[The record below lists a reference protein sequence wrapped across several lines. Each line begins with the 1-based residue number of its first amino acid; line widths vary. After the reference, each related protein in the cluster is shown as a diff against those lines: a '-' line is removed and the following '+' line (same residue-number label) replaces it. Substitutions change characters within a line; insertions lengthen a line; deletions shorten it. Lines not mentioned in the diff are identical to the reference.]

1 MEYSS
6 QNIRNILVLGHQ
18 GSGKTTLVESLHSIT
33 TETEKGT
40 VEKKNTISDFT
51 KEEQNRMSSC
61 QLSIVPIFY
70 KDYKLNL
77 IDIPGNDDFIYEAL
91 GVMDI
96 AKGAVLCID
105 ATKKVEI
112 ETIKHYRLLRKH
124 GIPTIIYINKMD
136 KDNIVYEDILE
147 DISKKL
153 DKNGPISFVYPMGH
167 QNEFDG
173 FINVVTMKARKY
185 NGHDC
190 EDCEI
195 YTDKKPKVIELH
207 TKIEEQ
213 VALTDDK
220 YLDKYFGGQ
229 TLTMEEIH
237 KGLHFGVLSGQL
249 TPIICGCAT
258 KNIGLHTMLQ
268 MFIDYLPS
276 SNDLK
281 PYSGFDEKGNVIQ
294 RYTTLDDPFSAYVFK
309 TYFDPFKGVVNV
321 VKVLSGQIKS
331 GDEVLIPRIN
341 ETVKIGNLVTVSGNT
356 YTTID
361 KALAGDIVG
370 ITKCEELKT
379 SDTLCDKNN
388 YFKLEP
394 TKYPTAVYFKA
405 VNFKDSKEEEKTMQA
420 ISKIQIENPCLEVKR
435 NAETKQLLIGGI
447 SDSYLAY
454 VRERINNLFGITL
467 NLSAPKIVYRETI
480 KGSAEAE
487 GRYIKQSGGSGFYG
501 VVVMKFEPC
510 ENSQFEEQIF
520 GGSVPKNYIPAVEK
534 GFYEALQSGLLAGF
548 PVLGVKGILT
558 DGKYH
563 PVDSNDL
570 AFKMAAQIA
579 FKEAYPKCNP
589 TILEPIMK
597 VYINV
602 DNEFTGNILND
613 LNQRR
618 ARVLSIDEKPENQQ
632 EITALVPEAE
642 IQDYVSKLRVL
653 THGSG
658 FYNREF
664 SNYQEVPAN
673 LIQKVIS
680 ENSLLNKPAK

>member
-40 VEKKNTISDFT
+40 VEKRNTISDFT
-51 KEEQNRMSSC
+51 KEEQNRLSSC

-70 KDYKLNL
+70 NNYKLNL

-96 AKGAVLCID
+96 AKGAILCID
-105 ATKKVEI
+105 ATKKVEV

-136 KDNIVYEDILE
+136 KENVNYEEILD
-147 DISKKL
+147 DISDKL
-153 DKNGPISFVYPMGH
+153 DKKGPISFVYPMGH
-167 QNEFDG
+167 ENNFDG

-185 NGHDC
+185 NGNVC

-195 YTDKKPKVIELH
+195 YQDKKAKVIELH

-220 YLDKYFGGQ
+220 YLDKYFSGQ

-249 TPIICGCAT
+249 TPILCGCAT
-258 KNIGLHTMLQ
+258 KNIGLNTMLD

-281 PYSGFDEKGNVIQ
+281 AYSGFNEKGDVIQ

-321 VKVLSGQIKS
+321 IKVLSGSIKA
-331 GDEVLIPRIN
+331 GDEVYIPRLN
-341 ETVKIGNLVTVSGNT
+341 ETVKVSNLVWISGNT
-356 YTTID
+356 YTPTD

-370 ITKCEELKT
+370 IAKIDDLKNT
-379 SDTLCDKNN
+379 DTLCDKNN
-388 YFKLEP
+388 FFRFES
-394 TKYPTAVYFKA
+394 TKYPTAVYFRA
-405 VNFKDSKEEEKTMQA
+405 VTFKDSKEEEKTMQG

-435 NAETKQLLIGGI
+435 NPETKQLLIGGI
-447 SDSYLAY
+447 SDSYLSFI
-454 VRERINNLFGITL
+454 RERINNLFGISLTL
-467 NLSAPKIVYRETI
+467 SVPKIVYRETI

-501 VVVMKFEPC
+501 VVVMKFEPTT
-510 ENSQFEEQIF
+510 NSVFEEQIF

-534 GFYEALQSGLLAGF
+534 GFYEGLQAGLLACF
-548 PVLGVKGILT
+548 PVLGVKGILL

-579 FKEAYPKCNP
+579 FKDAYPKCNP

-597 VYINV
+597 IYINV

-658 FYNREF
+658 FFNREF
-664 SNYQEVPAN
+664 SSYQEVPAN
-673 LIQKVIS
+673 LIQKVIAD
-680 ENSLLNKPAK
+680 NTLLKTAK

>member
-33 TETEKGT
+33 TGTEKGS

-51 KEEQNRMSSC
+51 KEEQNRLSSC

-96 AKGAVLCID
+96 AKGAILCID

-112 ETIKHYRLLRKH
+112 ETIKHFRLLRKH
-124 GIPTIIYINKMD
+124 GIPTIIYVNKMD
-136 KDNIVYEDILE
+136 KENIVYDDILD
-147 DISKKL
+147 DILNKL
-153 DKNGPISFVYPMGH
+153 EKNGPISFVYPMGH
-167 QNEFDG
+167 DNNFDG
-173 FINVVTMKARKY
+173 FINVVSMKARKY
-185 NGHDC
+185 NGSECVDS
-190 EDCEI
+190 EI
-195 YTDKKPKVIELH
+195 YDDKKPKVIELH

-220 YLDKYFGGQ
+220 YLDKYFSGQ

-249 TPIICGCAT
+249 VPVICGSAT
-258 KNIGLHTMLQ
+258 KNIGLNTMLD
-268 MFIDYLPS
+268 MLIDYLPS

-281 PYSGFDEKGNVIQ
+281 PYSGFNEKHEVVQ
-294 RYTTLDDPFSAYVFK
+294 RYTTTDDPFSAYVFK
-309 TYFDPFKGVVNV
+309 TYYDPFKGIVNLI
-321 VKVLSGQIKS
+321 KVISGKLKS
-331 GDEVLIPRIN
+331 GDEVLIPRLN
-341 ETVKIGNLVTVSGNT
+341 ETIKIGNLVYLSGNT
-356 YTTID
+356 QTPTSEVN
-361 KALAGDIVG
+361 AGDIVG
-370 ITKCEELKT
+370 IAKCEELKT
-379 SDTLCDKNN
+379 TDTICDKNN

-394 TKYPTAVYFKA
+394 TKFPTAVYFRA
-405 VNFKDSKEEEKTMQA
+405 VTFKDTKEEEKSMQGIA
-420 ISKIQIENPCLEVKR
+420 KIQIENPVLEVKR
-435 NAETKQLLIGGI
+435 NPETKQLLIGGL

-454 VRERINNLFGITL
+454 IKERINNLFGISL
-467 NLSAPKIVYRETI
+467 ELSVPKIVYRETI
-480 KGSAEAE
+480 RATAEAE
-487 GRYIKQSGGSGFYG
+487 GRYVKQSGGSGFYG
-501 VVVMKFEPC
+501 IVTMRFEPC
-510 ENSQFEEQIF
+510 EESTFSEEIF

-534 GFYEALQSGLLAGF
+534 GFYEALQSGPLAGF
-548 PVLGVKGILT
+548 PVLGVHGVLT

-579 FKEAYPKCNP
+579 FKDAYMKCKP

-597 VYINV
+597 ISINV

-618 ARVLSIDEKPENQQ
+618 AKVLSIDEKPEGQQ

-658 FYNREF
+658 FFNREF
-664 SNYQEVPAN
+664 VNYQEVPQA
-673 LIQKVIS
+673 LVQKVIND
-680 ENSLLNKPAK
+680 NSLLKK

>member
-1 MEYSS
+1 
-6 QNIRNILVLGHQ
+6 VLGHQ

-33 TETEKGT
+33 TGTEKGS

-51 KEEQNRMSSC
+51 KEEQNRLSSC

-96 AKGAVLCID
+96 AKGAILCID

-112 ETIKHYRLLRKH
+112 ETIKHFRLLRKH
-124 GIPTIIYINKMD
+124 GIPTIIYVNKMD
-136 KDNIVYEDILE
+136 KENIVYDDILD
-147 DISKKL
+147 DILNKL
-153 DKNGPISFVYPMGH
+153 EKNGPISFVYPMGH
-167 QNEFDG
+167 DNNFDG
-173 FINVVTMKARKY
+173 FINVVSMKARKY
-185 NGHDC
+185 NGSECVDS
-190 EDCEI
+190 EI
-195 YTDKKPKVIELH
+195 YDDKKPKVIELH

-220 YLDKYFGGQ
+220 YLDKYFSGK

-249 TPIICGCAT
+249 VPVICGSAT
-258 KNIGLHTMLQ
+258 KNIGLNTMLD
-268 MFIDYLPS
+268 MLIDYLPS

-281 PYSGFDEKGNVIQ
+281 PYSGFNEKHEVVQ
-294 RYTTLDDPFSAYVFK
+294 RYTTTDDPFSAYVFK
-309 TYFDPFKGVVNV
+309 TYYDPFKGIVNLI
-321 VKVLSGQIKS
+321 KVISGKLKS
-331 GDEVLIPRIN
+331 GDEVLIPRLN
-341 ETVKIGNLVTVSGNT
+341 ETIKIGNLVYLSGNT
-356 YTTID
+356 QTPTSEVN
-361 KALAGDIVG
+361 AGDIVG
-370 ITKCEELKT
+370 IAKCEELKT
-379 SDTLCDKNN
+379 TDTICDKNN

-394 TKYPTAVYFKA
+394 TKFPTAVYFRA
-405 VNFKDSKEEEKTMQA
+405 VTFKDTKEEEKSMQGIA
-420 ISKIQIENPCLEVKR
+420 KIQIENPVLEVKR
-435 NAETKQLLIGGI
+435 NPETKQLLIGGL

-454 VRERINNLFGITL
+454 IKERINNLFGISL
-467 NLSAPKIVYRETI
+467 ELSVPKIVYRETI
-480 KGSAEAE
+480 RATAEAE
-487 GRYIKQSGGSGFYG
+487 GRYVKQSGGSGFYG
-501 VVVMKFEPC
+501 IVTMRFEPC
-510 ENSQFEEQIF
+510 EESTFSEEIF

-534 GFYEALQSGLLAGF
+534 GFYEALQSGPLAGF
-548 PVLGVKGILT
+548 PVLGVHGVLT

-579 FKEAYPKCNP
+579 FKDAYMKCKP

-597 VYINV
+597 ISINV

-618 ARVLSIDEKPENQQ
+618 AKVLSIDEKPEGQQ

-658 FYNREF
+658 FFNREF
-664 SNYQEVPAN
+664 VNYQEVPQA
-673 LIQKVIS
+673 LVQKVIND
-680 ENSLLNKPAK
+680 NSLLKK

>member
-6 QNIRNILVLGHQ
+6 ENIRNVLVLGHQ

-33 TETEKGT
+33 TNSQKGA
-40 VEKKNTISDFT
+40 VENKNTISDFT
-51 KEEQNRMSSC
+51 KEEQNRLSSC

-70 KDYKLNL
+70 NDYKLNL

-96 AKGAVLCID
+96 AKGAILCID
-105 ATKKVEI
+105 ATKKVEV

-136 KDNIVYEDILE
+136 KENIVYEEILD

-173 FINVVTMKARKY
+173 FVNVVSMKARKY
-185 NGHDC
+185 NGKECVD
-190 EDCEI
+190 EPI
-195 YTDKKPKVIELH
+195 YPEKKEKVIELH

-220 YLDKYFGGQ
+220 YLDKYFSGQ

-258 KNIGLHTMLQ
+258 KNIGLSTMLS
-268 MFIDYLPS
+268 MLIDYLPS

-281 PYSGFDEKGNVIQ
+281 PYSGYDEKENVIQ
-294 RYTTLDDPFSAYVFK
+294 RYTNPEDPFSAYVFK

-321 VKVLSGQIKS
+321 VKVLSGTIHQ
-331 GDEVLIPRIN
+331 GDEILIPRLK
-341 ETVKIGNLVTVSGNT
+341 ETVKINNLVSICGSTFTNV
-356 YTTID
+356 D

-370 ITKCEELKT
+370 ISKCEDLKT
-379 SDTLCDKNN
+379 TDTICDKNN
-388 YFKLEP
+388 YFRMEP
-394 TKYPTAVYFKA
+394 TKFPTAVYFRA
-405 VNFKDSKEEEKTMQA
+405 LSFADSKEEEKTMQA

-435 NAETKQLLIGGI
+435 NAETKQLLIGGL
-447 SDSYLAY
+447 SESYLAFIK
-454 VRERINNLFGITL
+454 ERITNLFNVNLTL
-467 NLSAPKIVYRETI
+467 SKPKIVYRETI
-480 KGSAEAE
+480 RQAAEAE
-487 GRYIKQSGGSGFYG
+487 GRYVKQSGGAGFYG
-501 VVVMKFEPC
+501 IVVMRFEPTAVNC
-510 ENSQFEEQIF
+510 FEEKVF

-534 GFYEALQSGLLAGF
+534 GFYEGLQTGQLAGF
-548 PVLGVKGILT
+548 PVLGVKGILL

-563 PVDSNDL
+563 AVDSNDL
-570 AFKMAAQIA
+570 SFKMAAEIA

-597 VYINV
+597 IAIQSSV
-602 DNEFTGNILND
+602 DYTGNILND

-618 ARVLSIDEKPENQQ
+618 ARILSIDEKPENMQ
-632 EITALVPEAE
+632 EITALVPESE
-642 IQDYVSKLRVL
+642 IQDYVSKLRVI
-653 THGSG
+653 TKGSA
-658 FYNREF
+658 FFNREF
-664 SNYQEVPAN
+664 DSYQEVPQN
-673 LIQKVIS
+673 LVEKVIK
-680 ENSLLNKPAK
+680 ENSLLKKQE

>member
-33 TETEKGT
+33 TETEKGA

-51 KEEQNRMSSC
+51 KEEQNRLSSC

-70 KDYKLNL
+70 KGYKLNL

-96 AKGAVLCID
+96 AKGAILCID

-124 GIPTIIYINKMD
+124 GIPTIIYVNKMD
-136 KDNIVYEDILE
+136 KDNVVYEDILS
-147 DISKKL
+147 DISEKL

-195 YTDKKPKVIELH
+195 YPDKKAKVIELH

-220 YLDKYFGGQ
+220 YLDKYFSGQ
-229 TLTMEEIH
+229 TLTMDEIH

-249 TPIICGCAT
+249 TPILCGCAT

-331 GDEVLIPRIN
+331 GDEVFIPRIN

-379 SDTLCDKNN
+379 SDMLCNKNN
-388 YFKLEP
+388 YFKLKP

-435 NAETKQLLIGGI
+435 NAETKQLLIGGL
-447 SDSYLAY
+447 SESYLAFIK
-454 VRERINNLFGITL
+454 ERITNLFNVNLTL
-467 NLSAPKIVYRETI
+467 SKPKIVYRETI
-480 KGSAEAE
+480 RQAAEAE
-487 GRYIKQSGGSGFYG
+487 GRYVKQSGGAGFYG
-501 VVVMKFEPC
+501 IVVMRFEPTA
-510 ENSQFEEQIF
+510 ENCFEEKVF
-520 GGSVPKNYIPAVEK
+520 GGSVPKNYLPAVEK
-534 GFYEALQSGLLAGF
+534 GFYEGLQTGQLAGF
-548 PVLGVKGILT
+548 PVLGVKGILL

-563 PVDSNDL
+563 AVDSNDL
-570 AFKMAAQIA
+570 SFKMAAEIA

-597 VYINV
+597 IAIQSSV
-602 DNEFTGNILND
+602 DYTGNILND

-618 ARVLSIDEKPENQQ
+618 ARILSIDEKPENMQ
-632 EITALVPEAE
+632 EITALVPESE
-642 IQDYVSKLRVL
+642 IQDYVSKLRVI
-653 THGSG
+653 TKGSA
-658 FYNREF
+658 FFNREF
-664 SNYQEVPAN
+664 DSYQEVPQN
-673 LIQKVIS
+673 LVEKVIK
-680 ENSLLNKPAK
+680 ENSLLKKQE

>member
-40 VEKKNTISDFT
+40 VEKRNTISDFT
-51 KEEQNRMSSC
+51 KEEQNRLSSC

-70 KDYKLNL
+70 NNYKLNL

-96 AKGAVLCID
+96 AKGAILCID
-105 ATKKVEI
+105 ATKKVEV

-136 KDNIVYEDILE
+136 KENVNYEEILD
-147 DISKKL
+147 DISDKL
-153 DKNGPISFVYPMGH
+153 DKKGPISFVYPMGH
-167 QNEFDG
+167 ENNFDG

-185 NGHDC
+185 NGSNC

-195 YTDKKPKVIELH
+195 YQDKKAKVIELH

-220 YLDKYFGGQ
+220 YLDKYFSGQ

-249 TPIICGCAT
+249 TPILCGCAT
-258 KNIGLHTMLQ
+258 KNIGLNTMLD

-281 PYSGFDEKGNVIQ
+281 AYSGFNEKGDVIQ

-321 VKVLSGQIKS
+321 IKVLSGSIKA
-331 GDEVLIPRIN
+331 GDEVYIPRLN
-341 ETVKIGNLVTVSGNT
+341 ETVKVSNLVWISGNT
-356 YTTID
+356 YTPTD

-370 ITKCEELKT
+370 IAKIDDLKNT
-379 SDTLCDKNN
+379 DTLCDKNN
-388 YFKLEP
+388 FFRFES
-394 TKYPTAVYFKA
+394 TKYPTAVYFRA
-405 VNFKDSKEEEKTMQA
+405 VTFKDSKEEEKTMQG

-435 NAETKQLLIGGI
+435 NPETKQLLIGGI
-447 SDSYLAY
+447 SDSYLSFI
-454 VRERINNLFGITL
+454 RERINNLFGISLTL
-467 NLSAPKIVYRETI
+467 SVPKIVYRETI

-501 VVVMKFEPC
+501 VVVMKFEPTT
-510 ENSQFEEQIF
+510 NSVFEEQIF

-534 GFYEALQSGLLAGF
+534 GFYEGLQAGLLAGF
-548 PVLGVKGILT
+548 PVLGVKGILL

-579 FKEAYPKCNP
+579 FKDAYPKCNP

-597 VYINV
+597 IYINV

-658 FYNREF
+658 FFNREF
-664 SNYQEVPAN
+664 SSYQEVPAN
-673 LIQKVIS
+673 LIQKVIAD
-680 ENSLLNKPAK
+680 NTLLKTTK